1 MLAERHTRH
10 TVTAVTDSPDVEWN
24 GTYTSDVSE
33 VESRDVQPQES
44 LSVDETLSV
53 RKVAA
58 ADGPTLFIWRND
70 PLVREASRS
79 NHVLTQEEHTE
90 WLQVTLNDPDTHQ
103 FLVMRGQNDVGYV
116 RFDQH
121 GQLAEVSIYL
131 NPEFRGLGLGVP
143 VLLTAQRALVN
154 ASDFNELRAYV
165 KHGNSASLRLFEAA
179 GYSADTSEDHGT
191 WYSWRADA

>member
-1 MLAERHTRH
+1 M
-10 TVTAVTDSPDVEWN
+10 
-24 GTYTSDVSE
+24 SE
-33 VESRDVQPQES
+33 VESRDVQTHES

-79 NHVLTQEEHTE
+79 NHVLTKEEHAE
-90 WLQVTLNDPDTHQ
+90 WLQVTLKDPDAHQ
-103 FLVMRGQNDVGYV
+103 FMVMRGQHDVGYV

-121 GQLAEVSIYL
+121 EGLAEVSIYL

-143 VLLTAQRALVN
+143 VLLTAQGALVN
-154 ASDFNELRAYV
+154 TSDVNELRAYV
-165 KHGNSASLRLFEAA
+165 KHGNAASLRLFEAA
-179 GYSADTSEDHGT
+179 GYAAETSDDRGT